1 MYGTLFL
8 ICLLVNVVGWVISAI
23 GKTHKNFDLF
33 GSITFAVTCS
43 YSFYYSNRSFSQ
55 RTQTLMVIIWTL
67 RLGMHLFSRALERG
81 DKRLDKYVEKPIK
94 FLIPFTIQILWV
106 YIMML
111 PTVAFNQIE
120 NPVINNFS
128 YVGWILWLLGFM
140 FESIAD
146 YQKRHFLQN
155 ESNKGK
161 FIKSGLWSISRHPNY
176 FGEIVL
182 WLGLY
187 IAACSSFETMS
198 QYLTGLSVV
207 FIYYL
212 LRNVS
217 GVNLLEKNGQKRW
230 GQNVEYKKYI
240 STTPILVPFAPIYK

>member
-8 ICLLVNVVGWVISAI
+8 ICLLVNVIGWVISAI
-23 GKTHKNFDLF
+23 WKTHKNFDLF
-33 GSITFAVTCS
+33 G
-43 YSFYYSNRSFSQ
+43 R
-55 RTQTLMVIIWTL
+55 
-67 RLGMHLFSRALERG
+67 GLERG

-155 ESNKGK
+155 ESNKG
-161 FIKSGLWSISRHPNY
+161 
-176 FGEIVL
+176 
-182 WLGLY
+182 
-187 IAACSSFETMS
+187 
-198 QYLTGLSVV
+198 
-207 FIYYL
+207 
-212 LRNVS
+212 
-217 GVNLLEKNGQKRW
+217 
-230 GQNVEYKKYI
+230 
-240 STTPILVPFAPIYK
+240 